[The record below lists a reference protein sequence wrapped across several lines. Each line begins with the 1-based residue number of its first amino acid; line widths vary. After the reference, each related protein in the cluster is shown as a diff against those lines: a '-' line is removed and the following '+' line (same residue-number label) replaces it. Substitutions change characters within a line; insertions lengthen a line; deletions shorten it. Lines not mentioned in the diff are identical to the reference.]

1 MELQGSTKFVEW
13 SCIFGS
19 GVLPNS
25 LLVEF
30 TGNLEL
36 LAGDF
41 QISFPLQQEETLKH
55 TVRGGLLI
63 FPQNKIH
70 GQEEPRVV
78 LYAYS
83 HFPEHVDRFLE
94 YQICQILCALEF
106 VL

>member
-1 MELQGSTKFVEW
+1 MELYFWEW
-13 SCIFGS
+13 SAPKQALS
-19 GVLPNS
+19 GVHWKS
-25 LLVEF
+25 RAAARRR
-30 TGNLEL
+30 